1 MAKSFKSYLG
11 EDAVYNFI
19 IVWLKNVN
27 TVAMWWKNILMTRKD
42 NEDFKNSAKF
52 WICDDDY
59 VYGDVKIK
67 RNYISLDNIG
77 TLYTEIV
84 ISTLN

>member
-1 MAKSFKSYLG
+1 
-11 EDAVYNFI
+11 
-19 IVWLKNVN
+19 
-27 TVAMWWKNILMTRKD
+27 MTRKD
-42 NEDFKNSAKF
+42 NEDFKNSAKC

-67 RNYISLDNIG
+67 RNYLSLDNIG